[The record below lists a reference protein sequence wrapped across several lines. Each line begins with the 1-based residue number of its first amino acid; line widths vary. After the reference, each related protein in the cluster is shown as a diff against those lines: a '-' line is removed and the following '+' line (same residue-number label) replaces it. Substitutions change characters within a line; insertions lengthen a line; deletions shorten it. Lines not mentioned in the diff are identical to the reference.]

1 MAQIEFNDESF
12 WKTVRK
18 FGSKVPFALD
28 AVAMFYALRDSS
40 TSLRDKA
47 IIGGALLYWIDPFD
61 LVPDF
66 IISAGQ
72 LDDLTIVIA
81 ALAKVRS
88 SVTETHRAKARAML
102 GLPEPTKSEPHE
114 EQS

>member
-1 MAQIEFNDESF
+1 MSQPALNDQSF
-12 WKTVRK
+12 WATVRK
-18 FGSKVPFALD
+18 FGSKVPFAVD
-28 AVAMFYALRDSS
+28 AVAMFYALKDSR
-40 TSLRDKA
+40 TSMRDKA
-47 IIGGALLYWIDPFD
+47 IIAGALIYWIDPFD

-88 SVTETHRAKARAML
+88 SVTEEHRAKARAIL
-102 GLPEPTKSEPHE
+102 GLPEPLKE
-114 EQS
+114 